1 MLSHCQV
8 ATEESSKRE
17 RKDEEEGKEELKE
30 SRSRELRDSDIFK
43 D

>member
-8 ATEESSKRE
+8 ATEESSERE
-17 RKDEEEGKEELKE
+17 RKDEEGGKEEPKE

-43 D
+43 E